1 MLTVRGAG
9 EQRNGATIRMGGM
22 ATSIQHPMTAKGFVF
37 LAIEDETGMM
47 NVTLRPD
54 VYRRF
59 RAVLH
64 RHPLLVVTG
73 RLQVDGAV
81 LNVVATHLEP
91 LNESV
96 DAEPTDAQET
106 HFDLIKQRRMFR

>member
-1 MLTVRGAG
+1 MSRAERVAADYRELGPSTHAAELFRDRLTERGVLTVRGAG
-9 EQRNGATIRMGGM
+9 EQRNGSTIRMGGV

-64 RHPLLVVTG
+64 RSPLLVVTG
-73 RLQVDGAV
+73 RLQV
-81 LNVVATHLEP
+81 E
-91 LNESV
+91 ERS
-96 DAEPTDAQET
+96 
-106 HFDLIKQRRMFR
+106 